1 MTTDPIADFLIRVK
15 NANLAHKGEV
25 VMPFSKIK
33 QELATL
39 LVSEGYAT
47 ETSRRGKKLV
57 KDLVVTLKY
66 TTDQKPAVTGA
77 KRMSSPGRRMYM
89 GVREIHPVKRGK
101 GLLVLSTPKGVMTDK
116 EARKQRVGGEAMF
129 KIW

>member
-1 MTTDPIADFLIRVK
+1 MTTDPIADFLIRIK
-15 NANLAHKGEV
+15 NANLANKAEV

-39 LVSEGYAT
+39 LSKEGYVT
-47 ETSRRGKKLV
+47 ETSRRGKGTV

-66 TTDQKPAVTGA
+66 SEDKAVITGT
-77 KRMSSPGRRMYM
+77 KRVSKPGRRLYM

-116 EARKQRVGGEAMF
+116 QARRDRVGGEALF
-129 KIW
+129 EIW